1 LQLARVPPLRVIRR
15 DVGKPQ
21 AASLGV
27 MGAGLLGFSLLL
39 MAVSRDLVLG
49 LWVVLGFA
57 GAVAFFAAL
66 SWLAVRSLRWAVN
79 EARSPQWLSLATRQ
93 ISARPVFAMVQV
105 SALSVGLL
113 ALVLLVLL
121 RTDLVAS
128 WRNATPADAPNRFI
142 LNVQPDQ
149 SQAFQDH
156 LRQAQVQR
164 YDWYPMIRARLVAVN
179 GQNVSAQNYTDERA
193 KRLVDREFNVSHSV
207 AAPAHNSIVAGAWVP
222 DEPEALSL
230 EEGLAK
236 TLGLKM
242 GDRLRFD
249 MAGVAIEARVTS
261 IRRVDWTSMRANF
274 FVMYPVSRMSDVP
287 MTYIAAFRAPSVRG
301 FDNALVARFPN
312 ITNVDLGASLNQVQK
327 VLGQVVQAVEF
338 LFVFTLAAGLVVMFA
353 AVTATREE
361 RAREYAVL
369 RALGASNRLLA
380 RVQAAELV
388 GVGALAGALASL
400 VALAVG
406 WGLARHV
413 FEFAWTPPIWVP
425 LVGTLAG
432 ALLALLAGW
441 WGLREILRRPVVQTL
456 RQAAM

>member
-21 AASLGV
+21 AASMWV
-27 MGAGLLGFSLLL
+27 MGAGLLGFSMLL

-79 EARSPQWLSLATRQ
+79 EARAPQWLSLATRQ

-128 WRNATPADAPNRFI
+128 WRNATPADAPNRFV

-164 YDWYPMIRARLVAVN
+164 YDWYPMIRARLLAVN
-179 GQNVSAQNYTDERA
+179 GQAVSAQNYSDERA

-207 AAPAHNSIVAGAWVP
+207 AAPAHNTIVAGAWLP
-222 DEPEALSL
+222 EEPEALSL

-242 GDRLRFD
+242 GDRLQFD

-274 FVMYPVSRMSDVP
+274 FVMYPLSHMPDVP
-287 MTYIAAFRAPSVRG
+287 MTYIAAFRAPTLRG
-301 FDNALVARFPN
+301 FDNAMVARFPN
-312 ITNVDLGASLNQVQK
+312 ITNVDLGASLNQAQK
-327 VLGQVVQAVEF
+327 VLAQVVKAVEF

-380 RVQAAELV
+380 RVQASELV

-406 WGLARHV
+406 WGLAHFV
-413 FEFAWTPPIWVP
+413 FEFAWTPPVWVP

-456 RQAAM
+456 REAAQ

>member
-1 LQLARVPPLRVIRR
+1 
-15 DVGKPQ
+15 
-21 AASLGV
+21 
-27 MGAGLLGFSLLL
+27 
-39 MAVSRDLVLG
+39 
-49 LWVVLGFA
+49 
-57 GAVAFFAAL
+57 
-66 SWLAVRSLRWAVN
+66 
-79 EARSPQWLSLATRQ
+79 
-93 ISARPVFAMVQV
+93 
-105 SALSVGLL
+105 
-113 ALVLLVLL
+113 
-121 RTDLVAS
+121 
-128 WRNATPADAPNRFI
+128 
-142 LNVQPDQ
+142 
-149 SQAFQDH
+149 
-156 LRQAQVQR
+156 
-164 YDWYPMIRARLVAVN
+164 
-179 GQNVSAQNYTDERA
+179 
-193 KRLVDREFNVSHSV
+193 V
-207 AAPAHNSIVAGAWVP
+207 AAPAHNTIVAGAWLP
-222 DEPEALSL
+222 EEPKALSL

-242 GDRLRFD
+242 GDRLQFD

-274 FVMYPVSRMSDVP
+274 FVMYPLSHMPDVP
-287 MTYIAAFRAPSVRG
+287 MTYIAAFRAPTLRG
-301 FDNALVARFPN
+301 FDNAMVARFPN

-327 VLGQVVQAVEF
+327 VLAQVVKAVEF

-380 RVQAAELV
+380 RVQASELV

-406 WGLARHV
+406 WGLAHFV
-413 FEFAWTPPIWVP
+413 FEFAWTPPVWVP

-456 RQAAM
+456 REAAQ